1 MMSSRLLPAALA
13 LALSLSPLRA
23 APNPVSSANLGETEA
38 LKCEEKIASV
48 SRDVLG
54 KYEDGLGELLN
65 NLQKAADL
73 EGALTVRAERARVAQ
88 EHTLSERNFVAEP
101 KALRTLQAQQVA
113 KLQELVG
120 QVVAETLP
128 KLIELKKSLT
138 VAGKLEDAVAV
149 RTAIEKLQNSHVPV
163 ARADAGSTVPAEA
176 LLLAY
181 SGDRGRA
188 DKTYKG
194 QKITVRGIV
203 GGYRQDPADAK
214 FYDVFLAGATGSGF
228 VQCAFSTNEFR
239 FREEK
244 NAFGAVTLV
253 IVPKDSD
260 NATVRIQKGQSLD
273 IRGQCEGL
281 DEMVRL
287 GRCEVP
293 K

>member
-1 MMSSRLLPAALA
+1 MMSSRFLPAFLA
-13 LALSLSPLRA
+13 LALPLSPVRA
-23 APNPVSSANLGETEA
+23 APAVNLGESEA

-48 SRDVLG
+48 MRDVLG
-54 KYEDGLGELLN
+54 KYEDGLGELQN
-65 NLQKAADL
+65 NLQKSADL
-73 EGALTVRAERARVAQ
+73 EGALTVRTERARLAQ

-101 KALRTLQAQQVA
+101 KSLRTLQAQQMA
-113 KLQELVG
+113 KMQELVA
-120 QVVAETLP
+120 QIVQDALP

-138 VAGKLEDAVAV
+138 VAGKLDDAVAV

-163 ARADAGSTVPAEA
+163 ARADAGSVVAAET

-181 SGDRGRA
+181 SGDRSRA

-194 QKITVRGIV
+194 QKLTVRGVV

-214 FYDVFLAGATGSGF
+214 FYHIYLAGGTGGGW
-228 VQCAFSTNEFR
+228 VQCAFSTNEYR

-244 NAFGAVTLV
+244 NSFGAVSLV
-253 IVPKDSD
+253 ITPKDGD
-260 NATVRIQKGQSLD
+260 NAAARIQKGQGLE
-273 IRGQCEGL
+273 IRGVCEGL
-281 DEMVRL
+281 DEVVRL

>member
-1 MMSSRLLPAALA
+1 MTSSRFLPAVLA
-13 LALSLSPLRA
+13 LALSLAPTLA
-23 APNPVSSANLGETEA
+23 APAVNLGESEA

-48 SRDVLG
+48 MRDVLG
-54 KYEDGLGELLN
+54 KYEDGLGELQN

-73 EGALTVRAERARVAQ
+73 EGALTVRTERARLAQ
-88 EHTLSERNFVAEP
+88 EHTLTERNFVAEP
-101 KALRTLQAQQVA
+101 KSLRMLQAQQVA
-113 KLQELVG
+113 KLQELVA
-120 QVVAETLP
+120 QIVQDALP

-138 VAGKLEDAVAV
+138 VAGKLDDAVAV

-163 ARADAGSTVPAEA
+163 ARADAGSVVPAEA

-181 SGDRGRA
+181 SGDRSRA

-194 QKITVRGIV
+194 QKITVRGVV

-214 FYDVFLAGATGSGF
+214 FYHVYLAGGTGGGW
-228 VQCAFSTNEFR
+228 VQCAFSTSEYR

-253 IVPKDSD
+253 ITPKDSD
-260 NATVRIQKGQSLD
+260 NATVRIQKGQGMD
-273 IRGQCEGL
+273 IRGVCEGL
-281 DEMVRL
+281 DEVVRL
-287 GRCEVP
+287 ARCEVP

>member
-1 MMSSRLLPAALA
+1 MTSSRILHALLA
-13 LALSLSPLRA
+13 LALSLSPALA
-23 APNPVSSANLGETEA
+23 APAVNLGESEA

-48 SRDVLG
+48 MRDVLG
-54 KYEDGLGELLN
+54 KYEDGLGELQN

-73 EGALTVRAERARVAQ
+73 EGALAVRTERARLAQ
-88 EHTLSERNFVAEP
+88 DHTLTERNFVAEP
-101 KALRTLQAQQVA
+101 KSLRTLQAQQVS
-113 KLQELVG
+113 KLQELVA
-120 QVVAETLP
+120 QIVQDALP

-138 VAGKLEDAVAV
+138 VSGKLDDAVAV
-149 RTAIEKLQNSHVPV
+149 RTVIEKLQNSYVPV
-163 ARADAGSTVPAEA
+163 ARADAGSVVPAET

-181 SGDRGRA
+181 SGDRSRA

-194 QKITVRGIV
+194 QKITVRGVV

-214 FYDVFLAGATGSGF
+214 FYHVYLAGGNSGGW
-228 VQCAFSTNEFR
+228 VQCVFSTNEYR

-244 NAFGAVTLV
+244 NSFGATTLV
-253 IVPKDSD
+253 VTPKDSD

-273 IRGQCEGL
+273 IRGVCEGL
-281 DEMVRL
+281 DEVVRL

>member
-1 MMSSRLLPAALA
+1 MMSSRLLPAAFA
-13 LALSLSPLRA
+13 LALSLAPLLA

-54 KYEDGLGELLN
+54 KYEDGLGELQN
-65 NLQKAADL
+65 NLQKTADL

-113 KLQELVG
+113 KLQELVA
-120 QVVAETLP
+120 QVVADTLP

-138 VAGKLEDAVAV
+138 VAGKLDDAVAV

-163 ARADAGSTVPAEA
+163 ARAETGSTVPAET

-181 SGDRGRA
+181 SGDRSRA

-194 QKITVRGIV
+194 QKITVRGVV

-214 FYDVFLAGATGSGF
+214 FYDVYLAGATGSGF
-228 VQCAFSTNEFR
+228 VQCVFSTNEYR

-253 IVPKDSD
+253 IVPKDGD

>member
-1 MMSSRLLPAALA
+1 MMSSRLLPAAFA
-13 LALSLSPLRA
+13 LALSLAPLLA

-54 KYEDGLGELLN
+54 KYEDGLGELQN
-65 NLQKAADL
+65 NLQKTADL

-113 KLQELVG
+113 KLQELVA
-120 QVVAETLP
+120 QVVQDTLP

-138 VAGKLEDAVAV
+138 VAGKLDDAVAV

-163 ARADAGSTVPAEA
+163 ARAETGSTVPAET

-181 SGDRGRA
+181 SGDRSRA

-194 QKITVRGIV
+194 QKITVRGVV

-214 FYDVFLAGATGSGF
+214 FYDVYLAGATGSGF
-228 VQCAFSTNEFR
+228 VQCVFSTNEYR

-253 IVPKDSD
+253 IVPKDGD